1 MKLALIILANKH
13 TQGGVAGLIAGY
25 ILGSIWVG
33 KEQDEMI
40 RQLAQAVKL
49 ATGG

>member
-1 MKLALIILANKH
+1 MIKLLLNKH
-13 TQGGVAGLIAGY
+13 IQGIIAGIIAGY
-25 ILGSIWVG
+25 VFGSMWVG

-40 RQLAQAVKL
+40 RQLAQALKL